1 MTNMEIIEASK
12 IASGIPADTLLLTF
26 NEWKRN
32 GFMVKKGEHARLTVR
47 IWKPRKY
54 KAETK
59 DGEEIEQT
67 DSSSFYLAK
76 AFLFDRSQVEAMEVK
91 A

>member
-12 IASGIPADTLLLTF
+12 IASGIPVDTLLLTF

-47 IWKPRKY
+47 IWKPKTY

-67 DSSSFYLAK
+67 DSSRFYLAK
-76 AFLFDRSQVEAMEVK
+76 AFLFDRSQVEAMEAK

>member
-1 MTNMEIIEASK
+1 MTNMEIIEKSK
-12 IASGIPADTLLLTF
+12 IAHGIPVDTLLLTF

-32 GFMVKKGEHARLTVR
+32 GFMVKKGEHARLTVS